1 MTPPRR
7 KRLFLVLGALAL
19 LAAAAT
25 LMLTAM
31 RQNLVFFHTPS
42 EIARGEAPRERLL
55 RIGGLVQAG
64 SLRRQ
69 ADGLTVRFVI
79 TDTARS
85 VPVTYRGSLP
95 DLFQEGKGVVA
106 QGMLGGDGVFV
117 ATSVLARHDEN
128 YTPVEA
134 QHALDRAHDAERTL
148 QR

>member
-1 MTPPRR
+1 MPTRR
-7 KRLFLVLGALAL
+7 KRLFLLLGALAL
-19 LAAAAT
+19 LASAVA
-25 LMLTAM
+25 LMLSAM

-85 VPVTYRGSLP
+85 VSVTYRGSLP

-134 QHALDRAHDAERTL
+134 QHALDRAHDAEKTL

>member
-1 MTPPRR
+1 MPTRR
-7 KRLFLVLGALAL
+7 KRLFLLLGALAL
-19 LAAAAT
+19 LASAVA

-85 VPVTYRGSLP
+85 VSVTYRGSLP

-134 QHALDRAHDAERTL
+134 QHALDRAHDAEKTL

>member
-1 MTPPRR
+1 MPPRR
-7 KRLFLVLGALAL
+7 KRLFLLLGALAL
-19 LAAAAT
+19 LASAVA

-134 QHALDRAHDAERTL
+134 QHALDRAHDAEKTL

>member
-1 MTPPRR
+1 
-7 KRLFLVLGALAL
+7 
-19 LAAAAT
+19 
-25 LMLTAM
+25 MLTAM

-85 VPVTYRGSLP
+85 VSVTYRGSLP

-134 QHALDRAHDAERTL
+134 QHALDRAHDAEKTL

>member
-1 MTPPRR
+1 MPPRR
-7 KRLFLVLGALAL
+7 KRLFLLLGALAL
-19 LAAAAT
+19 LASAVA

-85 VPVTYRGSLP
+85 VSVTYRGSLP

-134 QHALDRAHDAERTL
+134 QHALDRAHDAEKTL